1 MMKPIL
7 LKLSKQWLSKRVSTF
22 YRTLYHKIDFNA
34 QIIGIKGSR
43 GSGKTTLL
51 HQYAKNSKFKPS
63 QILYLSCD
71 SPVMAGEDL
80 FEIATD
86 FEKYGGR
93 LILIDEIHKAP
104 DFAAHIKSMYDF
116 LKLQVIFTGSSA
128 MIINHESG
136 DLSRRA
142 SMHYLPSMSLREFIA
157 LKEKIVLPV
166 FTLEQIMEE
175 HENISFEILEQLKPL
190 EHYSHYLQ
198 YGAYPFFKESI
209 TDYPMRLLEVINITI
224 ESDLAKIFNIDNE
237 KQSVLKRILGML
249 CATSPYEISKS
260 KLSKDT
266 DIAWATLSKYLS
278 YMAEGDLLHLV
289 EAPQNQKRLNKAQ
302 KMLLNNPNLFYVLCA
317 NPNIGS
323 VRESFFVSQL
333 SSIHTVHYH
342 DKGDFIVDDSY
353 VFEIGG
359 PSKGDAQISDVANS
373 FVVRDEIETGYANV
387 IPLWLF
393 GFLH

>member
-1 MMKPIL
+1 MKPIL
-7 LKLSKQWLSKRVSTF
+7 LKLSKQWLAKRTSNF
-22 YRTLYHKIDFNA
+22 YRTLYHNIDFNSK
-34 QIIGIKGSR
+34 IIGIKGSR
-43 GSGKTTLL
+43 GSGKTTLI
-51 HQYAKNSKFKPS
+51 HQYAKNSKYKPS
-63 QILYLSCD
+63 QILYISCD

-93 LILIDEIHKAP
+93 LLLIDEIHKAS

-116 LKLQVIFTGSSA
+116 LDLQIIFTGSSA
-128 MIINHESG
+128 IIINHEST

-142 SMHYLPSMSLREFIA
+142 TMHYLPSMSLREFIA
-157 LKEKIVLPV
+157 LKEKIELPSY
-166 FTLEQIMEE
+166 TLKQITAD
-175 HENISFEILEQLKPL
+175 HENISFGILEKLRPL

-209 TDYPMRLLEVINITI
+209 SDYPSRLLEVINVTI

-237 KQSVLKRILGML
+237 KQSVLKRVLGML
-249 CATSPYEISKS
+249 CSTTPYEISKS

-266 DIAWATLSKYLS
+266 NIAWATLSKYLT
-278 YMAEGDLLHLV
+278 YMKEGDLLHLV
-289 EAPQNQKRLNKAQ
+289 AAPQKHKRLNKAE
-302 KMLLNNPNLFYVLCA
+302 KMLLNNPNLFYVLCV

-333 SSIHTVHYH
+333 SANHTIHYH
-342 DKGDFIVDDSY
+342 DKGDFIIDDNY
-353 VFEIGG
+353 IFEIGG
-359 PSKGDAQISDVANS
+359 PTKGDAQLEDVRNS

-393 GFLH
+393 GFLR

>member
-1 MMKPIL
+1 MKPIL
-7 LKLSKQWLSKRVSTF
+7 LKLSKQWLSKRTSNF
-22 YRTLYHKIDFNA
+22 YRTLYSKIDFNVK
-34 QIIGIKGSR
+34 IIGIKGSR
-43 GSGKTTLL
+43 GSGKTTLI

-63 QILYLSCD
+63 QILYISCD

-93 LILIDEIHKAP
+93 LLLIDEIHKAH

-142 SMHYLPSMSLREFIA
+142 SIHYLPSMSLREFIA
-157 LKEKIVLPV
+157 LKEKVELPTY
-166 FTLEQIMEE
+166 TLEEIIEN
-175 HENISFEILEQLKPL
+175 HENISFKILEIIKPL

-209 TDYPMRLLEVINITI
+209 ADYPMRLLEVINITI

-237 KQSVLKRILGML
+237 KQSVLKRVLGML
-249 CATSPYEISKS
+249 CSTSPYEISKS

-266 DIAWATLSKYLS
+266 NIAWATLSKYLS

-333 SSIHTVHYH
+333 SSTHTVHYH
-342 DKGDFIVDDSY
+342 DKGDFIVDDTY

-359 PSKGDAQISDVANS
+359 PSKGDAQLNDVTNG
-373 FVVRDEIETGYANV
+373 FVVRDEMETGYANV